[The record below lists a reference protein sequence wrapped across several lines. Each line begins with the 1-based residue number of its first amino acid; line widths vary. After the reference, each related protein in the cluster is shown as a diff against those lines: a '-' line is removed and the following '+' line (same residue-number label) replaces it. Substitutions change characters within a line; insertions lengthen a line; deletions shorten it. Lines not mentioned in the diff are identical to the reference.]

1 NEQLH
6 QRFSTEEIKTFLE
19 EYLNDKT
26 KLFYILEILRI
37 TRRRF
42 FQLLKEYRS
51 DPDNFS
57 IQYKRKRVTRQI
69 SKDVEKNI
77 ISELEKETSW
87 QHILALQEAFLTW
100 GIPFTYYVDSHS
112 IFRFVQGR
120 DSLWRKHYR
129 LTDEVDTQW
138 KMVIDEYKVKPIYA
152 LSPQAKG
159 KIERPYRWMQDR
171 IVRTCAREGIETIE
185 EAGKVLENEA
195 T

>member
-1 NEQLH
+1 MNEQLH

-57 IQYKRKRVTRQI
+57 IQYKRKRATRQI

-77 ISELEKETSW
+77 ISELEKEKKLIENKELPIKFYNYSYIKDRIY
-87 QHILALQEAFLTW
+87 QDYGQK
-100 GIPFTYYVDSHS
+100 V
-112 IFRFVQGR
+112 
-120 DSLWRKHYR
+120 SLPTIISRAKKEGLYR
-129 LTDEVDTQW
+129 LRQKERTSHEQEVLT
-138 KMVIDEYKVKPIYA
+138 
-152 LSPQAKG
+152 
-159 KIERPYRWMQDR
+159 
-171 IVRTCAREGIETIE
+171 
-185 EAGKVLENEA
+185 N
-195 T
+195 